1 MMMDTL
7 RSGQISTRLTKAQ
20 YAEYS
25 THSSRLRTRSVRRDA
40 HDPSCMLTD
49 NITVEEHNFKDKDF
63 KDDMSFAQTHTV
75 M

>member
-1 MMMDTL
+1 
-7 RSGQISTRLTKAQ
+7 
-20 YAEYS
+20 
-25 THSSRLRTRSVRRDA
+25 
-40 HDPSCMLTD
+40 MLTD